1 MFALLSLLLAA
12 DAQPLIDYQRARTE
26 LEAQRVELS
35 AAWKKKPAETRQH
48 ARATLLAYLETSAFP
63 AWEGTTW
70 DFYGTTTTPREGKI
84 ACGYY
89 VTTVLEQAGFK
100 LQRVLLAQQ
109 ASAYV
114 VNTLARGTRVDW
126 IRPAG
131 NSEAVQEIKKRFGD
145 GLYVIGFDYHVGF
158 LRLDGDRAAFCH
170 SSFIDP
176 GSVTCEDPVPS
187 GAFASRT
194 YVVADALND
203 SVLDDWILGR
213 AIPSQLP
220 KKSRREQSQARGH

>member
-1 MFALLSLLLAA
+1 MLTVLSLILAAEAGNPLLSYEQARAELAS
-12 DAQPLIDYQRARTE
+12 RRTE
-26 LEAQRVELS
+26 LS
-35 AAWKKKPAETRQH
+35 ATWKKRPNEARQE
-48 ARATLLAYLETSAFP
+48 ARTTLLAYLENSAFP

-89 VTTVLEQAGFK
+89 VTTVLEQAGFRLK
-100 LQRVLLAQQ
+100 RVLLAQQ
-109 ASAYV
+109 ASAWLV
-114 VNTLARGTRVDW
+114 ETVARGTRVDW

-131 NSEAVQEIKKRFGD
+131 NREAVEEIRRRFGD

-158 LRLDGDRAAFCH
+158 LRLEGDRAAFCH
-170 SSFIDP
+170 SSFIEP
-176 GSVTCEDPVPS
+176 GSVTCEDPVPA

-203 SVLDDWILGR
+203 RLLDDWILGR
-213 AIPSQLP
+213 DVPSQLP
-220 KKSRREQSQARGH
+220 KKPRRE